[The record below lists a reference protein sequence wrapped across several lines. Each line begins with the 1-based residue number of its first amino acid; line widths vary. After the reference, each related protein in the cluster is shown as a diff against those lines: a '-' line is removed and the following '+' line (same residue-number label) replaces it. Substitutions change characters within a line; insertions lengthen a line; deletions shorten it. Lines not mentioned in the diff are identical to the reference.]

1 MHKIMKTIISQL
13 NLQVY
18 HWIFFTIM
26 ISNRYIIMNLIF
38 NYQGFWAMLRTKYVK
53 PKSKHIIYKIS
64 IQKYSKPIHD
74 FILGCKLFLLTQKG
88 NRQCNIYWK
97 QKFWPVSFHRIVWFK
112 FICGN
117 FNINADH
124 ELKKSALSEHK
135 INWSCGLFN
144 ALVKGQ

>member
-1 MHKIMKTIISQL
+1 MRWFLYAQNNEDDHKATRLTSISL
-13 NLQVY
+13 NFCQDMRLS
-18 HWIFFTIM
+18 W
-26 ISNRYIIMNLIF
+26 
-38 NYQGFWAMLRTKYVK
+38 KYVK
-53 PKSKHIIYKIS
+53 PKSKPIIYKIS

-74 FILGCKLFLLTQKG
+74 FILGCKLCLLTQKG

-97 QKFWPVSFHRIVWFK
+97 HKFWPVSFHKIVWFT

-135 INWSCGLFN
+135 INWNCGLFN